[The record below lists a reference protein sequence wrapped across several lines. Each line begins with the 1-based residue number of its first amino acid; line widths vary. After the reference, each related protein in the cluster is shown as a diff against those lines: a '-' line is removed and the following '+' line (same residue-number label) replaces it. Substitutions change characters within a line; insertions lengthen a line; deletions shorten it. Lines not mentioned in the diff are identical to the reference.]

1 MAIVAKDFGFH
12 TRRVMIISIRTIYR
26 SVRAHPVLSSLGL
39 FLLVLYNLFPSLFAF
54 LVSSSPVLICT
65 TLLLGTLLS
74 FGEPNIP
81 EIEEEKTNTREVSS
95 LKAGPSSNDLRVHQD
110 ESVTSQSHVRNGL
123 MNEESPLEE
132 SAFSEETDCVYSD
145 GEEHVPLVKRDDER
159 DEKDDS
165 CLAAIHS
172 VKNDVE
178 MINVENLI
186 NKERDVH
193 GLEKAEKIEDPVEK
207 QDEVGEAVHDSPTTN
222 GKEVED
228 LGMGIDKP
236 EANNEFGFSL
246 GSPWQRISDHDDV
259 SDSESDRAESS
270 SPDASMA
277 DIIPMLDELHP
288 LLDSESAPPNIKH
301 ISASASD
308 HESDDYHDDDD
319 DDDDDDGDDD
329 DDVDDDESVEEGAE
343 NNGAEENKEVEG
355 KKEDENEAVVSWTAD
370 DQKNLMDLGSSEL
383 ERNRRLESLIAK
395 RRARKNFRFDLER
408 NLIDLNGND
417 SMELSRFR
425 LAPISAPRG
434 NPFDLPYDSE
444 ETMDL
449 PPIPGSAPSVLLPRG
464 NPFDLPYDQ
473 PNGSDNALRE
483 TWSPRETFV
492 SVPQREMLFR
502 RHESFNVSGG
512 ELRQERRASMLR
524 PYFVAENMESE
535 ERTSATF
542 NRQYSDK
549 SDSKLSSVPE
559 SDTVSSVTDLDYNK
573 DFVEQE
579 FHPEDENENLP
590 LDEVEAAV
598 VERETNE
605 EFIVTNDHEIHLNNH
620 MNVEE
625 TQQNVQFIGSLEE
638 NHGEAINLSSTISDA
653 GGFGESEEKHEDLIS
668 TSLSE
673 ATTKGSMKFHDRIDN
688 LEVARNSMLLGRAA
702 SDLISWEDKI
712 GDNQL
717 TEVVYDSSPPATE
730 KSLSNVSAL
739 NEVLFDAG
747 KSSLNASSSLES
759 NMEMNLEK
767 EFSEVGDFPS
777 INTNLVGEMASDDG
791 KSWAASSSIPLI
803 DGIESKSREIGESN
817 VSEVGLS
824 TIHVGSEN
832 YIIHQLS
839 SDLMESNSSSTT
851 LIDIGDV
858 HQKKVDGLGD
868 QTSNVDNLLSSDDLI
883 SSVPPYAAH
892 FEMSLISSMDLHPI
906 PEEKVEDFKSEKD
919 QNSKLFYD
927 SLVGLTGLQVIGG
940 ENIHAS
946 HIEQELSFIDMNYV
960 VGSGNHGDGTKLISE
975 TDEGGSL
982 FVPPLVPVHNGSTV
996 LKYENVIGS
1005 GIDLIESGDL
1015 IDLVQSRLEGSSSK
1029 YLDDSNEELHVFE
1042 AWPGEELNSLVKQIY
1057 GGVQVSSVLEPTAK
1071 VEVEP
1076 TEFGLRESG
1085 PEVRETD
1092 LEMLVFEA
1100 RSIEDVGSAF
1110 EHLSTGRDE
1119 TKILEVGVSEVIQGR
1134 TNLELIDVNPETRET
1149 DSESPVLKP
1158 KSIEEL
1164 ESAFE
1169 HLSKGLDKTN
1179 ISEVGSPEVIAGR
1192 LNLEKNEINSDL
1204 QVVEAKSVDGLH
1216 EAFKQLSGEAEAKN
1230 GSGKFEENE
1239 KHIENDVPE
1248 VQPAEEIELA
1258 SEAALISETG
1268 RHLEKE
1274 DERNDEVAAIT
1285 AVVGSNSKKTGKKH
1299 KSRKSRS
1306 SSSSSS
1312 SDSE

>member
-1 MAIVAKDFGFH
+1 
-12 TRRVMIISIRTIYR
+12 
-26 SVRAHPVLSSLGL
+26 
-39 FLLVLYNLFPSLFAF
+39 
-54 LVSSSPVLICT
+54 
-65 TLLLGTLLS
+65 
-74 FGEPNIP
+74 
-81 EIEEEKTNTREVSS
+81 
-95 LKAGPSSNDLRVHQD
+95 
-110 ESVTSQSHVRNGL
+110 
-123 MNEESPLEE
+123 
-132 SAFSEETDCVYSD
+132 
-145 GEEHVPLVKRDDER
+145 
-159 DEKDDS
+159 
-165 CLAAIHS
+165 
-172 VKNDVE
+172 
-178 MINVENLI
+178 
-186 NKERDVH
+186 
-193 GLEKAEKIEDPVEK
+193 
-207 QDEVGEAVHDSPTTN
+207 
-222 GKEVED
+222 
-228 LGMGIDKP
+228 
-236 EANNEFGFSL
+236 
-246 GSPWQRISDHDDV
+246 
-259 SDSESDRAESS
+259 
-270 SPDASMA
+270 
-277 DIIPMLDELHP
+277 
-288 LLDSESAPPNIKH
+288 
-301 ISASASD
+301 
-308 HESDDYHDDDD
+308 
-319 DDDDDDGDDD
+319 
-329 DDVDDDESVEEGAE
+329 
-343 NNGAEENKEVEG
+343 
-355 KKEDENEAVVSWTAD
+355 
-370 DQKNLMDLGSSEL
+370 
-383 ERNRRLESLIAK
+383 
-395 RRARKNFRFDLER
+395 
-408 NLIDLNGND
+408 
-417 SMELSRFR
+417 ME
-425 LAPISAPRG
+425 
-434 NPFDLPYDSE
+434 
-444 ETMDL
+444 
-449 PPIPGSAPSVLLPRG
+449 
-464 NPFDLPYDQ
+464 
-473 PNGSDNALRE
+473 
-483 TWSPRETFV
+483 
-492 SVPQREMLFR
+492 
-502 RHESFNVSGG
+502 
-512 ELRQERRASMLR
+512 
-524 PYFVAENMESE
+524 
-535 ERTSATF
+535 
-542 NRQYSDK
+542 
-549 SDSKLSSVPE
+549 
-559 SDTVSSVTDLDYNK
+559 
-573 DFVEQE
+573 
-579 FHPEDENENLP
+579 
-590 LDEVEAAV
+590 
-598 VERETNE
+598 
-605 EFIVTNDHEIHLNNH
+605 
-620 MNVEE
+620 
-625 TQQNVQFIGSLEE
+625 
-638 NHGEAINLSSTISDA
+638 
-653 GGFGESEEKHEDLIS
+653 
-668 TSLSE
+668 
-673 ATTKGSMKFHDRIDN
+673 FHDRIGN

-817 VSEVGLS
+817 VSEV
-824 TIHVGSEN
+824 
-832 YIIHQLS
+832 
-839 SDLMESNSSSTT
+839 
-851 LIDIGDV
+851 
-858 HQKKVDGLGD
+858 
-868 QTSNVDNLLSSDDLI
+868 
-883 SSVPPYAAH
+883 
-892 FEMSLISSMDLHPI
+892 
-906 PEEKVEDFKSEKD
+906 
-919 QNSKLFYD
+919 
-927 SLVGLTGLQVIGG
+927 IGG

-960 VGSGNHGDGTKLISE
+960 VGSGNHGDETKLISE

-1015 IDLVQSRLEGSSSK
+1015 IDLVPSRLEGSSSK
-1029 YLDDSNEELHVFE
+1029 YLDDSNEELRVFE

-1057 GGVQVSSVLEPTAK
+1057 GGVQVSSVLDPTAK

-1076 TEFGLRESG
+1076 TEFGLRKSG

-1149 DSESPVLKP
+1149 DSELPVLKP

-1179 ISEVGSPEVIAGR
+1179 ISEVGSPDVTAGR

-1239 KHIENDVPE
+1239 KHVETDVPE
-1248 VQPAEEIELA
+1248 VQPAEEIEQA
-1258 SEAALISETG
+1258 SEAAVISEAG